1 MSSPFPSPFGIAR
14 TSSPRAFWEGKS
26 QESNRPRGDSVGRRS
41 SLEKLK
47 RASRVQN
54 NTKIFQKPDDTAPPP
69 RPMSYHGAGLS
80 SPYTSPQV
88 PRNSKI
94 PLPMPKKLDPFV
106 RPETPPKQVT
116 TKLTSILTSPGAPRM
131 PGRPSLIS
139 SYRTNNYEG
148 EGGSY
153 SEVEGYEQVNRSPT
167 RRPKSVTFDKEP
179 PDVLHYEMVTPD
191 PSVEGSPAMHYDS
204 DEDEEDEDEL
214 EYTPVIEPDQW
225 ERISP
230 EAVVPASF
238 EDTFRST
245 PSPSARP
252 LPPIP
257 GVFNSRRESGSPSGS
272 RPLPSIPVTK
282 ADLENLEKVPL
293 EERVRLMMQ
302 EDIAGYEQPSRR
314 RSTEPS
320 REQEGEE
327 SGGLGIVMD
336 DMSLSDRETE
346 GKHDIH
352 YESVSPSQLEEGD
365 ASGDDETSPNSNR
378 GPGTESGSSSH
389 YESAS
394 EYEPPPRLSRE
405 SIRRQVEARREHSF
419 DSQQIIEEDH
429 TSENDTYSYSQE
441 NSPTHETETETEI
454 KQEHSDDGS
463 IDVYAIPEMYN
474 FPERPAS
481 RFNTRSPDISEV
493 TGSEASRYDDDDGES
508 KCSEFGEDENAA
520 ETTPMP
526 PREEFTPTPAKF
538 QPSIALEKGELVAGQ
553 TKEEVV
559 QEGANVGI
567 APDDPRM
574 SLPEFS
580 STFGDEGLGL
590 TAYMTPSPPLLPV
603 EAPKPE
609 PLGLTPSSKL
619 APSSGI
625 VREFFAQRPDPEDQM
640 ESALDEPVTDDEEDT
655 GSVIRH
661 KIYHSDIEE
670 DEDED
675 FDSSEEIDDGELS
688 DTGTIQ
694 AARSPSP
701 VAESIA
707 TIRVPSGMLKTR
719 ASATPADMAAMAA
732 ARRQVSGEI
741 RIPPPV
747 PRIPKA
753 YHSEGEPS
761 LSSDDE
767 DDIPE
772 EDAAAAGDGEL
783 PEKKRKSIGLPALG
797 EFELD
802 LKLDDLAGEFDR
814 VIESQKV
821 LYSANLLYLPCSNSH
836 SEDI

>member
-1 MSSPFPSPFGIAR
+1 
-14 TSSPRAFWEGKS
+14 
-26 QESNRPRGDSVGRRS
+26 
-41 SLEKLK
+41 
-47 RASRVQN
+47 
-54 NTKIFQKPDDTAPPP
+54 
-69 RPMSYHGAGLS
+69 
-80 SPYTSPQV
+80 
-88 PRNSKI
+88 
-94 PLPMPKKLDPFV
+94 
-106 RPETPPKQVT
+106 
-116 TKLTSILTSPGAPRM
+116 M
-131 PGRPSLIS
+131 PGKPSLIS

-153 SEVEGYEQVNRSPT
+153 SEAEYEQVNRSPT

-230 EAVVPASF
+230 EDVVPDSF

-257 GVFNSRRESGSPSGS
+257 GVFNPRRESGSPSGS

-282 ADLENLEKVPL
+282 ADLESLEKVPL

-302 EDIAGYEQPSRR
+302 EDVVSYEQPSRR

-320 REQEGEE
+320 REKEGEDT
-327 SGGLGIVMD
+327 GGLGIMMD
-336 DMSLSDRETE
+336 DMSLGDREAE
-346 GKHDIH
+346 VKHDIRRQ
-352 YESVSPSQLEEGD
+352 SVSPAQLEEGD
-365 ASGDDETSPNSNR
+365 TSDNDETSPSSNR
-378 GPGTESGSSSH
+378 EPEIESGSSSH

-405 SIRRQVEARREHSF
+405 SIRRQVEARRKHSF
-419 DSQQIIEEDH
+419 DSQQTIEEDEV
-429 TSENDTYSYSQE
+429 SKNDTYLYGQE
-441 NSPTHETETETEI
+441 NNSIHETETQI
-454 KQEHSDDGS
+454 KQEHSDDES
-463 IDVYAIPEMYN
+463 IDVYAIPDMYHL
-474 FPERPAS
+474 ERPAS
-481 RFNTRSPDISEV
+481 RFNTRSPDLSEV
-493 TGSEASRYDDDDGES
+493 TRSEASRYDDEDNES
-508 KCSEFGEDENAA
+508 RYSEIGEDENAA
-520 ETTPMP
+520 ETTPIP
-526 PREEFTPTPAKF
+526 SREEFTPTPTKF
-538 QPSIALEKGELVAGQ
+538 QPSIALEKGELIVGQ
-553 TKEEVV
+553 QMKEGVI
-559 QEGANVGI
+559 QEGANVEI

-580 STFGDEGLGL
+580 SIFGDEGLGL

-609 PLGLTPSSKL
+609 PLGLTPSSEL
-619 APSSGI
+619 APSSGVI
-625 VREFFAQRPDPEDQM
+625 REFFAQRPEPLEDQM
-640 ESALDEPVTDDEEDT
+640 EPASDEVIADDEEDT

-675 FDSSEEIDDGELS
+675 FDSSEDLDDGELS
-688 DTGTIQ
+688 DTDTIQ

-747 PRIPKA
+747 PRIPKT

-772 EDAAAAGDGEL
+772 GDVAATDEESERKF
-783 PEKKRKSIGLPALG
+783 PEKKRKSIGVPALE
-797 EFELD
+797 EFEFD
-802 LKLDDLAGEFDR
+802 LKLDDLTEEFDR
-814 VIESQKV
+814 VIETQKV
-821 LYSANLLYLPCSNSH
+821 LQSTRLLKISYSH
-836 SEDI
+836 IQ

>member
-1 MSSPFPSPFGIAR
+1 M
-14 TSSPRAFWEGKS
+14 
-26 QESNRPRGDSVGRRS
+26 
-41 SLEKLK
+41 
-47 RASRVQN
+47 QN

-106 RPETPPKQVT
+106 HPETPPKQV
-116 TKLTSILTSPGAPRM
+116 TKLTSILTSPSTPRM
-131 PGRPSLIS
+131 PGKPSLIS

-153 SEVEGYEQVNRSPT
+153 SEAEGYEQVNRSPT

-179 PDVLHYEMVTPD
+179 PDILHYEMVTPD

-214 EYTPVIEPDQW
+214 EYTAVIEPDQW

-230 EAVVPASF
+230 EAVIPASF

-257 GVFNSRRESGSPSGS
+257 GVFSSRRESGSPSGS

-302 EDIAGYEQPSRR
+302 EDLVGHEQPSRR
-314 RSTEPS
+314 RSTEPNQPS

-327 SGGLGIVMD
+327 AGGLGIMIN
-336 DMSLSDRETE
+336 DMSLGDGVVE

-352 YESVSPSQLEEGD
+352 RESVNVEEND
-365 ASGDDETSPNSNR
+365 TSDNDETSPNSNR
-378 GPGTESGSSSH
+378 EPETESGSSSH

-419 DSQQIIEEDH
+419 DSQH
-429 TSENDTYSYSQE
+429 TIDQGPTPENDTYIYGQE
-441 NSPTHETETETEI
+441 NTLIHETEAEI
-454 KQEHSDDGS
+454 KQEHSDDES
-463 IDVYAIPEMYN
+463 IDLYAIPDMYHL
-474 FPERPAS
+474 PERPAS
-481 RFNTRSPDISEV
+481 RFNTRSPDLSEA
-493 TGSEASRYDDDDGES
+493 TGSEASHYGDDDNES
-508 KCSEFGEDENAA
+508 RYSEFSEDENNA
-520 ETTPMP
+520 ENTPIP
-526 PREEFTPTPAKF
+526 SREESTPTPTKF
-538 QPSIALEKGELVAGQ
+538 QPSVALEKGELITEQQ
-553 TKEEVV
+553 TKEDVA
-559 QEGANVGI
+559 QEGVDVGI

-580 STFGDEGLGL
+580 SIFGDEGLGL

-609 PLGLTPSSKL
+609 PLGLTPSSEL
-619 APSSGI
+619 APSSSI
-625 VREFFAQRPDPEDQM
+625 VQGFFAQRLESPEDQT
-640 ESALDEPVTDDEEDT
+640 ESVTDEPVTDEEEDT

-670 DEDED
+670 DENED
-675 FDSSEEIDDGELS
+675 FDSSGELDDGELS

-694 AARSPSP
+694 ATRSPSP

-732 ARRQVSGEI
+732 ARRQASGEI

-761 LSSDDE
+761 LSSDEE

-772 EDAAAAGDGEL
+772 EDVAAADEGPERKL

-797 EFELD
+797 EFEFD
-802 LKLDDLAGEFDR
+802 LKLDDLTEEFDR
-814 VIESQKV
+814 VIETQKV
-821 LYSANLLYLPCSNSH
+821 LYSTKVLELSRPNSH
-836 SEDI
+836 

>member
-1 MSSPFPSPFGIAR
+1 
-14 TSSPRAFWEGKS
+14 
-26 QESNRPRGDSVGRRS
+26 
-41 SLEKLK
+41 
-47 RASRVQN
+47 
-54 NTKIFQKPDDTAPPP
+54 
-69 RPMSYHGAGLS
+69 
-80 SPYTSPQV
+80 
-88 PRNSKI
+88 
-94 PLPMPKKLDPFV
+94 
-106 RPETPPKQVT
+106 
-116 TKLTSILTSPGAPRM
+116 M
-131 PGRPSLIS
+131 PGKPSLIS

-153 SEVEGYEQVNRSPT
+153 SEADYEQVNRSPT

-230 EAVVPASF
+230 EDVVPASF

-257 GVFNSRRESGSPSGS
+257 GVFNPRRESGSPSGS

-282 ADLENLEKVPL
+282 ADLESLEKVPL

-302 EDIAGYEQPSRR
+302 EDVVSYEQPSRR

-320 REQEGEE
+320 REKEGEDT
-327 SGGLGIVMD
+327 GGLGIMMD
-336 DMSLSDRETE
+336 DASLGDREAE
-346 GKHDIH
+346 VKHDIRRQ
-352 YESVSPSQLEEGD
+352 SVSPAQLDEGD
-365 ASGDDETSPNSNR
+365 TSDNDETSPSSNR
-378 GPGTESGSSSH
+378 EPEIESGSSSH

-419 DSQQIIEEDH
+419 DSQQTIEEDEV
-429 TSENDTYSYSQE
+429 SKNDTYLYGQE
-441 NSPTHETETETEI
+441 NNSIHETEIQI
-454 KQEHSDDGS
+454 KQEHSDDES
-463 IDVYAIPEMYN
+463 IDVYAIPDMYHL
-474 FPERPAS
+474 ERPAS
-481 RFNTRSPDISEV
+481 RFNTRSPDLSEV
-493 TGSEASRYDDDDGES
+493 TRSEASRYDDDDNES
-508 KCSEFGEDENAA
+508 KYSEVGEDENAA
-520 ETTPMP
+520 ETTPIP
-526 PREEFTPTPAKF
+526 SREEFTPTPTKF
-538 QPSIALEKGELVAGQ
+538 QPSVALENGELIVGQ
-553 TKEEVV
+553 QIEEGVV
-559 QEGANVGI
+559 QEGVNVEI

-580 STFGDEGLGL
+580 SIFGDEGLGL

-609 PLGLTPSSKL
+609 PLGLTPSSEL
-619 APSSGI
+619 APSSGV
-625 VREFFAQRPDPEDQM
+625 VREFFAQRLEPLEDQM
-640 ESALDEPVTDDEEDT
+640 VPASDEVIADDEEDT

-675 FDSSEEIDDGELS
+675 FDSSEDLDDGELS
-688 DTGTIQ
+688 DTDTIQ

-741 RIPPPV
+741 RTPPPV
-747 PRIPKA
+747 PRIPKT

-772 EDAAAAGDGEL
+772 GDVVATDGESERKF

-797 EFELD
+797 EFEFD
-802 LKLDDLAGEFDR
+802 LKLDDLTEEFDR
-814 VIESQKV
+814 VIETQKV
-821 LYSANLLYLPCSNSH
+821 LQSTKLLKISYSH
-836 SEDI
+836 IQ

>member
-1 MSSPFPSPFGIAR
+1 M
-14 TSSPRAFWEGKS
+14 
-26 QESNRPRGDSVGRRS
+26 GRRS

-80 SPYTSPQV
+80 SPYTSPQL

-94 PLPMPKKLDPFV
+94 PLPMSKKLDPFV
-106 RPETPPKQVT
+106 RPETPPKQA
-116 TKLTSILTSPGAPRM
+116 TKLTSILTSPSTPRM
-131 PGRPSLIS
+131 PGKPSLIS

-153 SEVEGYEQVNRSPT
+153 SEAEYEQVNRSPT

-230 EAVVPASF
+230 ETVVPASF

-257 GVFNSRRESGSPSGS
+257 GIFNSRRESGSPSGS

-282 ADLENLEKVPL
+282 ADLESLEKVPL
-293 EERVRLMMQ
+293 EERVRMMQ
-302 EDIAGYEQPSRR
+302 EDVVGHEQPSRR
-314 RSTEPS
+314 RSTELN
-320 REQEGEE
+320 REQEGEDA
-327 SGGLGIVMD
+327 GGLGIMMD
-336 DMSLSDRETE
+336 EISLGEREAE
-346 GKHDIH
+346 VKHDIRRQ
-352 YESVSPSQLEEGD
+352 SVSPAQLEEGD
-365 ASGDDETSPNSNR
+365 TSDNDETSPNSNR
-378 GPGTESGSSSH
+378 EPEIESGSSSH
-389 YESAS
+389 YESAP

-419 DSQQIIEEDH
+419 DSQQTIEEDQI
-429 TSENDTYSYSQE
+429 SENNNYLYGQE
-441 NSPTHETETETEI
+441 NNLMHETEVEI
-454 KQEHSDDGS
+454 KQEHSDDES
-463 IDVYAIPEMYN
+463 MDVYAIPDMYHL
-474 FPERPAS
+474 PERPVS
-481 RFNTRSPDISEV
+481 RFNTRSPDLSEV
-493 TGSEASRYDDDDGES
+493 TGSEASRYDDDDNES
-508 KCSEFGEDENAA
+508 RYSGVGEDEDAA
-520 ETTPMP
+520 ETTPIP
-526 PREEFTPTPAKF
+526 SREEFTPTPTKF
-538 QPSIALEKGELVAGQ
+538 QPSIALEKGELIIGQ
-553 TKEEVV
+553 QMKECVV
-559 QEGANVGI
+559 QEGTNVDI

-580 STFGDEGLGL
+580 SIFGDEGLGL

-609 PLGLTPSSKL
+609 PLELTPSSEL
-619 APSSGI
+619 APSSAV
-625 VREFFAQRPDPEDQM
+625 VREFFTQRRESLEDQM
-640 ESALDEPVTDDEEDT
+640 EPALDEVVVDDEEDT

-675 FDSSEEIDDGELS
+675 FDSSEDIDDGELS

-732 ARRQVSGEI
+732 ARRQASGEI

-761 LSSDDE
+761 ISSDDE

-772 EDAAAAGDGEL
+772 GDAAAADEGSERKF

-797 EFELD
+797 EFEFD
-802 LKLDDLAGEFDR
+802 LKLDDLTEEFDR
-814 VIESQKV
+814 VIETQKV
-821 LYSANLLYLPCSNSH
+821 LYFNRIIRS
-836 SEDI
+836 IMF

>member
-26 QESNRPRGDSVGRRS
+26 QENNRPRGDSVGRRS

-80 SPYTSPQV
+80 SPYNSPQV

-106 RPETPPKQVT
+106 RPETPPKQA
-116 TKLTSILTSPGAPRM
+116 TKLTSILTSPGTPRM
-131 PGRPSLIS
+131 PGKPSLIS

-153 SEVEGYEQVNRSPT
+153 SEIEGYEQVNRSST

-179 PDVLHYEMVTPD
+179 PDVLEYEMVTPD

-214 EYTPVIEPDQW
+214 EHTPVIEPDQW

-230 EAVVPASF
+230 ESVVPASF

-245 PSPSARP
+245 PSPNARP

-257 GVFNSRRESGSPSGS
+257 GVFNSRRESGSPSSS
-272 RPLPSIPVTK
+272 RPLPSIPVTR

-302 EDIAGYEQPSRR
+302 EDAAGHEQPSRR
-314 RSTEPS
+314 RSTESNQPI
-320 REQEGEE
+320 REQGGEE
-327 SGGLGIVMD
+327 EEEAGLGIMMD
-336 DMSLSDRETE
+336 DISPSNRETE
-346 GKHDIH
+346 GKHDIRR
-352 YESVSPSQLEEGD
+352 ESVSPSQLEDGD
-365 ASGDDETSPNSNR
+365 TSDSDETSPNSNR
-378 GPGTESGSSSH
+378 GLEIESGSSSH
-389 YESAS
+389 YESAP

-419 DSQQIIEEDH
+419 DSQQIIQEDS
-429 TSENDTYSYSQE
+429 SENDTYLFGQE
-441 NSPTHETETETEI
+441 NSTMHESKIEI
-454 KQEHSDDGS
+454 KQEHSDDES
-463 IDVYAIPEMYN
+463 IDVYAIPDMYN

-481 RFNTRSPDISEV
+481 RFNTRSPDLSEV
-493 TGSEASRYDDDDGES
+493 TGSEASRYDDDDNES
-508 KCSEFGEDENAA
+508 RYSEFGEDENAA
-520 ETTPMP
+520 ETTPIP
-526 PREEFTPTPAKF
+526 PREEFTPTPTKF

-553 TKEEVV
+553 QTKEEVL
-559 QEGANVGI
+559 QEGTNVGI

-580 STFGDEGLGL
+580 SIFGAEGLGL

-609 PLGLTPSSKL
+609 PLELTPSSEL
-619 APSSGI
+619 APSSSI
-625 VREFFAQRPDPEDQM
+625 VREFFTQQLEPEEQT
-640 ESALDEPVTDDEEDT
+640 ESTSDELITDDEDT

-675 FDSSEEIDDGELS
+675 FDSSEELDDGELS

-732 ARRQVSGEI
+732 ARRQASGEI

-747 PRIPKA
+747 PRIPKV

-772 EDAAAAGDGEL
+772 EDITSADEGSERKL
-783 PEKKRKSIGLPALG
+783 PEKKRKPIGLPALG
-797 EFELD
+797 EFKFD
-802 LKLDDLAGEFDR
+802 LKLDDLTEEFDR
-814 VIESQKV
+814 VIETQKV
-821 LYSANLLYLPCSNSH
+821 LHSANLL
-836 SEDI
+836 E

>member
-1 MSSPFPSPFGIAR
+1 
-14 TSSPRAFWEGKS
+14 
-26 QESNRPRGDSVGRRS
+26 
-41 SLEKLK
+41 
-47 RASRVQN
+47 
-54 NTKIFQKPDDTAPPP
+54 
-69 RPMSYHGAGLS
+69 
-80 SPYTSPQV
+80 
-88 PRNSKI
+88 
-94 PLPMPKKLDPFV
+94 
-106 RPETPPKQVT
+106 
-116 TKLTSILTSPGAPRM
+116 M
-131 PGRPSLIS
+131 PGKPSLIS

-153 SEVEGYEQVNRSPT
+153 SEVEYEQVNRSPA

-191 PSVEGSPAMHYDS
+191 PSVEGSPATHYDS

-214 EYTPVIEPDQW
+214 EYTAVIEPDHW

-230 EAVVPASF
+230 EDVVPASF
-238 EDTFRST
+238 EDAFRST

-257 GVFNSRRESGSPSGS
+257 GVFNPRRESGSPSGS

-282 ADLENLEKVPL
+282 ADLESLEKVPL

-302 EDIAGYEQPSRR
+302 EDIASYEQPSRR

-320 REQEGEE
+320 REKEGEDT
-327 SGGLGIVMD
+327 GGLGIMMD
-336 DMSLSDRETE
+336 DSDREAE
-346 GKHDIH
+346 VKHDICRQ
-352 YESVSPSQLEEGD
+352 SVSPAQLEESD
-365 ASGDDETSPNSNR
+365 TSDNDETSPSSNR
-378 GPGTESGSSSH
+378 DPEIESGSSSH

-419 DSQQIIEEDH
+419 DSQQTIEEH
-429 TSENDTYSYSQE
+429 EVSKNDTYLYGQE
-441 NSPTHETETETEI
+441 NNSIHEAETQI
-454 KQEHSDDGS
+454 KQEHSDDDS
-463 IDVYAIPEMYN
+463 IDVYAIPDMYHL
-474 FPERPAS
+474 ERPAS
-481 RFNTRSPDISEV
+481 RFNTRSPDLSEV
-493 TGSEASRYDDDDGES
+493 TRSEASRYDDDDNES
-508 KCSEFGEDENAA
+508 RYSEVGEDENAA
-520 ETTPMP
+520 ETTPIP
-526 PREEFTPTPAKF
+526 SREEFTPTPTKF
-538 QPSIALEKGELVAGQ
+538 QPSIALEKGELIAGQ
-553 TKEEVV
+553 QMKEGVV
-559 QEGANVGI
+559 QEGTNVEI

-580 STFGDEGLGL
+580 SIFGDEGLGL

-609 PLGLTPSSKL
+609 PLGLTPSSEL
-619 APSSGI
+619 APSSGV
-625 VREFFAQRPDPEDQM
+625 VREFFAQRLEPLEDQL
-640 ESALDEPVTDDEEDT
+640 EPASDEVIADDEEDT

-675 FDSSEEIDDGELS
+675 FDSSEDLDDGELS
-688 DTGTIQ
+688 DTDTIQ

-732 ARRQVSGEI
+732 ARRHVSGEI

-747 PRIPKA
+747 PRIPKT

-772 EDAAAAGDGEL
+772 GDVAATDEESERKF

-797 EFELD
+797 EFEFD
-802 LKLDDLAGEFDR
+802 LKLDDLTEEFDR
-814 VIESQKV
+814 VIETQKV
-821 LYSANLLYLPCSNSH
+821 LQSPRLLEIPFSH
-836 SEDI
+836 

>member
-26 QESNRPRGDSVGRRS
+26 QENNRPRGDSVGRRS

-80 SPYTSPQV
+80 SPYNSPQL

-106 RPETPPKQVT
+106 RPETPPKQA
-116 TKLTSILTSPGAPRM
+116 TKLTSILTSPSTPRM
-131 PGRPSLIS
+131 PGKPSLIS

-153 SEVEGYEQVNRSPT
+153 SEAEYEQVNRSPT

-230 EAVVPASF
+230 EDVVPDSF

-257 GVFNSRRESGSPSGS
+257 GVFNPRRESGSPSGS

-282 ADLENLEKVPL
+282 ADLESLEKVPL

-302 EDIAGYEQPSRR
+302 EDVVSYEQPSRR

-320 REQEGEE
+320 REKEGEDT
-327 SGGLGIVMD
+327 GGLGIMMD
-336 DMSLSDRETE
+336 DMSLGDREAE
-346 GKHDIH
+346 VKHDIRRQ
-352 YESVSPSQLEEGD
+352 SVSPAQLEEGD
-365 ASGDDETSPNSNR
+365 TSDNDETSPSSNR
-378 GPGTESGSSSH
+378 EPEIESGSSSH

-405 SIRRQVEARREHSF
+405 SIRRQVEARRKHSF
-419 DSQQIIEEDH
+419 DSQQTIEEDEV
-429 TSENDTYSYSQE
+429 SKNDTYLYGQE
-441 NSPTHETETETEI
+441 NNSIHETETQI
-454 KQEHSDDGS
+454 KQEHSDDES
-463 IDVYAIPEMYN
+463 IDVYAIPDMYHL
-474 FPERPAS
+474 ERPAS
-481 RFNTRSPDISEV
+481 RFNTRSPDLSEV
-493 TGSEASRYDDDDGES
+493 TRSEASRYDDEDNES
-508 KCSEFGEDENAA
+508 RYSEIGEDENAA
-520 ETTPMP
+520 ETTPIP
-526 PREEFTPTPAKF
+526 SREEFTPTPTKF
-538 QPSIALEKGELVAGQ
+538 QPSIALEKGELIVGQ
-553 TKEEVV
+553 QMKEGVI
-559 QEGANVGI
+559 QEGANVEI

-580 STFGDEGLGL
+580 SIFGDEGLGL

-609 PLGLTPSSKL
+609 PLGLTPSSEL
-619 APSSGI
+619 APSSGVI
-625 VREFFAQRPDPEDQM
+625 REFFAQRPEPLEDQM
-640 ESALDEPVTDDEEDT
+640 EPASDEVIADDEEDT

-670 DEDED
+670 DEDEN
-675 FDSSEEIDDGELS
+675 FDSSEDLDDGELS
-688 DTGTIQ
+688 DTDTIQ

-747 PRIPKA
+747 PRIPKT

-772 EDAAAAGDGEL
+772 GDVAATDEESERKF
-783 PEKKRKSIGLPALG
+783 PEKKRKSIGVPALE
-797 EFELD
+797 EFEFD
-802 LKLDDLAGEFDR
+802 LKLDDLTEEFDR
-814 VIESQKV
+814 VIETQKV
-821 LYSANLLYLPCSNSH
+821 LQSTRLLKISYSH
-836 SEDI
+836 IQ